1 MTTDAALKSSTT
13 RHAFGVDWLA
23 AITALRELADAIEDR
38 TALPQEIVTTE
49 TVTIDDFAM
58 TTLSVKYAP
67 RNPDYAPE
75 RIRSMEN
82 VTATWDAAPAPI
94 PTEGWELLASGVARY
109 HPPLTYAPVAA
120 PLVAYDGPTIGNLTG
135 WTIADPAD
143 VAKSVTLA
151 EAFGMAAAT
160 VDRVSIP
167 RTMDDASIAN
177 LHRVFPIQTAAER
190 NHLDSLAAMPTEG
203 ETVH

>member
-13 RHAFGVDWLA
+13 RHAFGVDRLA
-23 AITALRELADAIEDR
+23 AITALRELADAIEAR

-67 RNPDYAPE
+67 RNPDHAPE

-82 VTATWDAAPAPI
+82 VTATWDTGLPA
-94 PTEGWELLASGVARY
+94 EGWEPLAPGVTR
-109 HPPLTYAPVAA
+109 YAPPIAS
-120 PLVAYDGPTIGNLTG
+120 LTG

-143 VAKSVTLA
+143 VAKSVTMA
-151 EAFGMAAAT
+151 EAFGGAHALPTTMMLT
-160 VDRVSIP
+160 S
-167 RTMDDASIAN
+167 TMDESALAN
-177 LHRVFPIQTAAER
+177 LHRVFPIV
-190 NHLDSLAAMPTEG
+190 MPNEG